1 MKAGAIVRIVLFAIL
16 TVCLIAA
23 LVIGLTA
30 HGFLS
35 RIQSSG
41 GNPVDY
47 RQSGGQVDA
56 ADVTELQI
64 QWVSG
69 SITLIPGDT
78 DQIHFEETGIIPDG
92 NEMVWKLSGSTL
104 ILQYRANDWAG
115 WFRSFGFTGSS
126 VSKELTVTVPRDW
139 ICQELRVEAVS
150 ADISVTG
157 LRPGDVTVSNVSGD
171 NNFLD
176 CDCREFN
183 LNTTS
188 GDVRFSG
195 SLEELDVESVSA
207 SCTAVLTAA
216 PRQISMDCV
225 SGRLEL
231 TLPEDCGFT
240 ADLDSVS
247 GRVSSD
253 FGTTSSGDTHIY
265 GDGACRIEVDS
276 VSGDILIHKGSA
288 GKAA

>member
-30 HGFLS
+30 HSFMV

-41 GNPVDY
+41 GNPEDY

-56 ADVTELQI
+56 AGVTELQI

-69 SITLIPGDT
+69 SVTLIPGDT
-78 DQIHFEETGIIPDG
+78 DQIRFEETGIIPAG

-104 ILQYRANDWAG
+104 ILQYRANDWTG
-115 WFRSFGFTGSS
+115 WFRGFGFTDT
-126 VSKELTVTVPRDW
+126 SKDLTVTVPRDW
-139 ICQELRVEAVS
+139 ICQELRVDAVS
-150 ADISVTG
+150 ADLSVTG
-157 LRPGDVTVSNVSGD
+157 LELGDVTVSNVSGD
-171 NNFLD
+171 NDFLD
-176 CDCREFN
+176 CDCREFT

-195 SLEELDVESVSA
+195 SLETLDVESVSA
-207 SCTAVLTAA
+207 SCTADLTAA
-216 PRQISMDCV
+216 PREISMECV

-247 GRVSSD
+247 GRVFSD

-276 VSGDILIHKGSA
+276 ISGDILIHKGSA

>member
-30 HGFLS
+30 HSFMV

-41 GNPVDY
+41 GNPEDY

-56 ADVTELQI
+56 AGVTELQI

-69 SITLIPGDT
+69 SVTLIPGDT
-78 DQIHFEETGIIPDG
+78 DQIRFEETGIITAG

-104 ILQYRANDWAG
+104 ILQYRANDWTG
-115 WFRSFGFTGSS
+115 WFRGFGFTDT
-126 VSKELTVTVPRDW
+126 SKELTVTVPRDW
-139 ICQELRVEAVS
+139 ICQELRVDAVS
-150 ADISVTG
+150 ADLSVTG
-157 LRPGDVTVSNVSGD
+157 LELGDVTVSNVSGD
-171 NNFLD
+171 NDFLD
-176 CDCREFN
+176 CDCREFT

-195 SLEELDVESVSA
+195 SLETLDVESVSA
-207 SCTAVLTAA
+207 SCTAVLTAT
-216 PRQISMDCV
+216 PREISMECV

-247 GRVSSD
+247 GRVFSD
-253 FGTTSSGDTHIY
+253 FGTTSSGGTHIY